1 MNAIANILVLFILLV
16 GLYYLYQYLY
26 GSTAT
31 SVVLNLIPSTII
43 DANPTDAITK
53 KVSIPIASGG
63 EMSFEGWIYIRDYS
77 TKMNQ
82 NKHLFSL
89 GGNTFDTL
97 RVYLAPTSSDLR
109 VRVTSQSGTTSNTPS
124 QNPAAYSE
132 YLTSSKSTDGKT
144 FFNSI
149 QVEDLLASAMP
160 MCDVKSLDLQ
170 RWIHIVVTMN
180 NRSVDTYI
188 DGKLARS
195 CVLPTFFKV
204 ENIANL
210 EATVLAYGGFGGKV
224 ANFNLYSLALP
235 PDQVYHKYMAGPNAP
250 TSLTEYLKSFFVPSD
265 VSSTYSY

>member
-1 MNAIANILVLFILLV
+1 MSTIANILVIFILLV
-16 GLYYLYQYLY
+16 GLYYLYQYIY
-26 GSTAT
+26 GGAQTPI
-31 SVVLNLIPSTII
+31 VLNLIPSTII
-43 DANPTDAITK
+43 DANPTSAIMK

-82 NKHLFSL
+82 NKHLFTL

-97 RVYLAPTSSDLR
+97 RIYLAPTSSDLR
-109 VRVTSQSGTTSNTPS
+109 VRVTSQSTGMSNTPS
-124 QNPAAYSE
+124 QNPVAYNE
-132 YLTSSKSTDGKT
+132 YLVSTKSNEGKT
-144 FFNSI
+144 FFTGI
-149 QVEDLLASAMP
+149 QVEDLLSSALP

-210 EATVLAYGGFGGKV
+210 EATVLAHGGFGGKV

-235 PDQVYHKYMAGPNAP
+235 PDEIYHKYMAGPNAP
-250 TSLTEYLKSFFVPSD
+250 SSLSEYLKSFFVPSD

>member
-1 MNAIANILVLFILLV
+1 MSTIANILVLFILLI
-16 GLYYLYQYLY
+16 GLYYLYQYIY
-26 GSTAT
+26 GSSSAPI
-31 SVVLNLIPSTII
+31 VLNLLPSTIV
-43 DANPTDAITK
+43 DANPTEAPTK

-82 NKHLFSL
+82 NKHIFTL

-109 VRVTSQSGTTSNTPS
+109 VRVTSQTGGVSNTPS
-124 QNPAAYSE
+124 QNPTAYNE
-132 YLTSSKSTDGKT
+132 YLTSTKSTDGKT
-144 FFNSI
+144 FFTTM
-149 QVEDLLASAMP
+149 QVEDLLAQALP

-210 EATVLAYGGFGGKV
+210 EATVLGYGGFGGKV
-224 ANFNLYSLALP
+224 SNFNLYSLALP
-235 PDQVYHKYMAGPNAP
+235 PDEIYHKYMAGPTAP
-250 TSLTEYLKSFFVPSD
+250 STLAEYLKSFFVPSD

>member
-1 MNAIANILVLFILLV
+1 MSAIRNLLVIVILLI

-26 GSTAT
+26 GGAPTKT
-31 SVVLNLIPSTII
+31 SLNLISSTII
-43 DANPTDAITK
+43 DANPNQPITQ

-82 NKHLFSL
+82 NKHIFSL

-97 RVYLAPTSSDLR
+97 RIYLAPSSSDLR
-109 VRVTSQSGTTSNTPS
+109 VRVTSQPSASNTTPS
-124 QNPAAYSE
+124 QNILAYNEFLVS
-132 YLTSSKSTDGKT
+132 TKSTEGQT
-144 FFNSI
+144 FFKGQ
-149 QVEDLLASAMP
+149 QVEDLLASALP

-170 RWIHIVVTMN
+170 RWIHVVVTLN
-180 NRSVDTYI
+180 NRSVDTYL

-210 EATVLAYGGFGGKV
+210 EATALAYDGFGGKV
-224 ANFNLYSLALP
+224 ANFNVYSYALP
-235 PDQVYHKYMAGPNAP
+235 PDEVYHKYMAGPNAP
-250 TSLTEYLKSFFVPSD
+250 ASLYAYITSFFVPSD
-265 VSSTYSY
+265 MSSTYSY